1 VAGLYLNA
9 YPLRFDGDVE
19 LWRIARAER
28 DDKRA
33 RERALGLSLWAERE
47 AFWSARRPPA
57 NIGSRQRM
65 AATEP
70 RGRVLFAAREA
81 IVDHAND
88 ALVLTSDTHADE
100 RDEVV
105 RRDLH

>member
-1 VAGLYLNA
+1 
-9 YPLRFDGDVE
+9 
-19 LWRIARAER
+19 
-28 DDKRA
+28 
-33 RERALGLSLWAERE
+33 
-47 AFWSARRPPA
+47 
-57 NIGSRQRM
+57 M